1 MGKNTSMDAIGEDDW
16 QAKSDM
22 RTLAEAEEIRKDPK
36 RFKAAMAKDKEKLAE
51 IESLLDSD
59 KK

>member
-1 MGKNTSMDAIGEDDW
+1 MAKATGIAMDKEW
-16 QAKSDM
+16 QAESDM

-36 RFKAAMAKDKEKLAE
+36 RLKAALAKAREK
-51 IESLLDSD
+51 IEELQKLQPAP

>member
-1 MGKNTSMDAIGEDDW
+1 MGKSISMDDSEAEW
-16 QAKSDM
+16 KAKDDM

-36 RFKAAMAKDKEKLAE
+36 RFKAAMAKAKEKLAE

>member
-1 MGKNTSMDAIGEDDW
+1 MGKSISMDASEDDW

-36 RFKAAMAKDKEKLAE
+36 RFKAAMEKAREKLAE

>member
-36 RFKAAMAKDKEKLAE
+36 RFKAAMAKAKEKLAE

>member
-1 MGKNTSMDAIGEDDW
+1 MAKSSGIAMDKDW
-16 QAKSDM
+16 QAESDM

-36 RFKAAMAKDKEKLAE
+36 RLKAALAKAKEK
-51 IESLLDSD
+51 IEELQKLQTPA

>member
-1 MGKNTSMDAIGEDDW
+1 MGKSISMDASEDDW

-22 RTLAEAEEIRKDPK
+22 RTLAEAEEIRKDSK
-36 RFKAAMAKDKEKLAE
+36 RFKAAMEKAREKLAE

>member
-1 MGKNTSMDAIGEDDW
+1 MAKATGIAMDKDW
-16 QAKSDM
+16 QAESDM

-36 RFKAAMAKDKEKLAE
+36 RLKAALAKAKEKIAE
-51 IESLLDSD
+51 LQKLQPVV